1 MAEKIRDNLYR
12 LEIPLVGNPLKTLNS
27 YLITGERN
35 LLIDTGFRQDP
46 CREAM
51 LRELAVC
58 GAEPEKTD
66 IFLTHLHSDHTGLS
80 TELHRPG
87 CRIYISAI
95 DGGALL
101 RHSDRVWEARYGDMM
116 KEGFSEE
123 EMGAMAGSN
132 PAQTM
137 AAQRFEDYTL
147 LQDGDVLDYG
157 GYHLTC
163 VLTPGHSPGH
173 MCLHEA
179 EQKILFSGDHVLFH
193 ITPNITRWAEME
205 DALGSYLQSL
215 RRTRSLETELLL
227 PAHREETGDLKQRT
241 DELLAHH
248 QRRLDNTLRV
258 VREMPGMTAYQIAGA
273 MRWQI
278 RCRSWEDFP
287 LTQKFFAVGEALSH
301 LDHLAKQGLLRR
313 EEDEYGKFHWY
324 PCGE

>member
-58 GAEPEKTD
+58 GAESEKTD

-101 RHSDRVWEARYGDMM
+101 RHSDRVWEARYGSMM

-123 EMGAMAGSN
+123 EMRAMA
-132 PAQTM
+132 
-137 AAQRFEDYTL
+137 
-147 LQDGDVLDYG
+147 
-157 GYHLTC
+157 
-163 VLTPGHSPGH
+163 
-173 MCLHEA
+173 
-179 EQKILFSGDHVLFH
+179 
-193 ITPNITRWAEME
+193 
-205 DALGSYLQSL
+205 
-215 RRTRSLETELLL
+215 
-227 PAHREETGDLKQRT
+227 EETPLGRLGQPEDVA
-241 DELLAHH
+241 EAAAFLASDRASFITG
-248 QRRLDNTLRV
+248 QILGVDGGFV
-258 VREMPGMTAYQIAGA
+258 V
-273 MRWQI
+273 
-278 RCRSWEDFP
+278 
-287 LTQKFFAVGEALSH
+287 
-301 LDHLAKQGLLRR
+301 
-313 EEDEYGKFHWY
+313 
-324 PCGE
+324 